1 MTQSRA
7 TFLGLAG
14 SYVAMR
20 ALPALADTYPDRP
33 IRLVIGFPPGGP
45 SDILARVV
53 AQGLSQRLGQA
64 VIVDNRPGAGGNVA
78 GAIAAKA
85 QPDGYTLLMGN
96 LSILVANPS
105 LYKNVS
111 FDPNT
116 DFVPIS
122 LIGSETNILV
132 VNPSLPVQSVKDLV
146 ALAKAQPG
154 KINFASSGFGS
165 PPYLTAEMFMATEHV
180 DLVHV
185 PYSGAASAL
194 AEVVSGQTQMMFAT
208 ALSVMPFIKSGQLR
222 AIAVSTAHRSS
233 LYPKLPT
240 VAESGVPGFDATTWH
255 GLVAPAK
262 TPRDVLTKLEA
273 ATVAVLHEPAVAR
286 RLAALGLTVIASNP
300 QQFSAYI
307 KTEQQRWTKAIKASG
322 AHVE

>member
-7 TFLGLAG
+7 TFLGLAA
-14 SYVAMR
+14 SYVAMG

-78 GAIAAKA
+78 GAIVAKA

-132 VNPSLPVQSVKDLV
+132 VNPSLPVHTVKDLV

-165 PPYLTAEMFMATEHV
+165 PPYLTAEMFMANEHV
-180 DLVHV
+180 QLVHV

-222 AIAVSTAHRSS
+222 AIAVSTAHRSP
-233 LYPKLPT
+233 LYPQLPT
-240 VAESGVPGFDATTWH
+240 IAQSGIPGFDATTWH

-262 TPRDVLTKLEA
+262 TPRDVLAKLGA
-273 ATVAVLHEPAVAR
+273 ATVAVLHEPAVSR
-286 RLAALGLTVIASNP
+286 RLASLGLTIIGSDP

-307 KTEQQRWTKAIKASG
+307 KTEQQRWTKAIKVSG

>member
-132 VNPSLPVQSVKDLV
+132 VNPSLPVHSVKDLV

>member
-1 MTQSRA
+1 MTQTRA
-7 TFLGLAG
+7 AFLGLVS
-14 SYVAMR
+14 SYAAMS
-20 ALPALADTYPDRP
+20 ALPALAGAYPERP

-53 AQGLSQRLGQA
+53 AQGMSQRLGQA

-78 GAIAAKA
+78 AAIVAKA
-85 QPDGYTLLMGN
+85 APDGYTLLMGN
-96 LSILVANPS
+96 LSILAANPS

-116 DFVPIS
+116 DFVPIT

-132 VNPSLPVQSVKDLV
+132 VNPSLPVHSVKDLV

-165 PPYLTAEMFMATEHV
+165 PPYLTAEMFMAAEHV
-180 DLVHV
+180 QLVHV
-185 PYSGAASAL
+185 PYKGAASAL

-208 ALSVMPFIKSGQLR
+208 ALSVMPFLKSGQLR
-222 AIAVSTAHRSS
+222 ALAVSTAHRSP
-233 LYPKLPT
+233 LYPNLPT
-240 VAESGVPGFDATTWH
+240 IAEASVPGFDATAWH

-262 TPRDVLTKLEA
+262 TPPEALAKLESA
-273 ATVAVLHEPAVAR
+273 AVAVLHEPAVAK
-286 RLAALGLTVIASNP
+286 RLASLGLTVIASTP
-300 QQFSAYI
+300 QQFAAYI

>member
-1 MTQSRA
+1 MIQSRA
-7 TFLGLAG
+7 MFLGLAG
-14 SYVAMR
+14 SYLAMS
-20 ALPALADTYPDRP
+20 ALPALAGSYPDRP

-78 GAIAAKA
+78 GAIVAKA
-85 QPDGYTLLMGN
+85 APDGYTLLMGN

-111 FDPNT
+111 FNPDT

-122 LIGSETNILV
+122 LIGSESNILV
-132 VNPSLPVQSVKDLV
+132 VNPSLPVHSVKDLI

-165 PPYLTAEMFMATEHV
+165 PPYLTAEMFMAQEHV
-180 DLVHV
+180 SLVHV

-208 ALSVMPFIKSGQLR
+208 ALSAMPFIKSGQLR
-222 AIAVSTAHRSS
+222 AIAVSTAHRSA

-240 VAESGVPGFDATTWH
+240 IAESGSPGFDATAWH

-262 TPRDVLTKLEA
+262 TPHDVLAQLEA
-273 ATVAVLHEPAVAR
+273 ATVAVLHEPAVTK
-286 RLAALGLTVIASNP
+286 RLSGLGLTVIASDP

-307 KTEQQRWTKAIKASG
+307 KAEQVRWTKAIKASG